1 MKLKKI
7 YWDKTDPD
15 KLTTVFMG
23 LTLAVYKNN
32 DKWEARLASPQ
43 QRPEIQQGF
52 DMANAIKEVDRSN
65 YTKFNADGTPYI
77 RPDGKIG
84 KNPETYQAPEL
95 EPFLTRNKGDQNES

>member
-23 LTLAVYKNN
+23 LTLSVYKNN
-32 DKWEARLASPQ
+32 YKWEARLASPH

-52 DMANAIKEVDRSN
+52 D
-65 YTKFNADGTPYI
+65 TADEAMRYAEHI
-77 RPDGKIG
+77 LLVR
-84 KNPETYQAPEL
+84 EL
-95 EPFLTRNKGDQNES
+95 KKHFSCVKGG

>member
-43 QRPEIQQGF
+43 QRP
-52 DMANAIKEVDRSN
+52 
-65 YTKFNADGTPYI
+65 
-77 RPDGKIG
+77 DGKIG

>member
-23 LTLAVYKNN
+23 LILAVYKNN
-32 DKWEARLASPQ
+32 DKWEARLASPH

-52 DMANAIKEVDRSN
+52 C
-65 YTKFNADGTPYI
+65 TADEAMRYAEHI
-77 RPDGKIG
+77 LLVR
-84 KNPETYQAPEL
+84 EL
-95 EPFLTRNKGDQNES
+95 KKHFSCVKR